1 MRRNDLV
8 ARAARFCVVAGA
20 VACATGGPA
29 FPWRA
34 PGAARVDGTR
44 ADVETVNAGY
54 RRANAQLLVRR
65 VRRPTRAS
73 LDFAAYHANFMN
85 ADPPP
90 EALSDAGR
98 RPDASHPF
106 GGAIALD
113 SLTAS
118 IGRTALS
125 PEERAHALAVAPLV
139 ELLAS
144 KHVAGADRLE
154 DVVSRVRSESWG
166 LAGGPQIVRQTAAE
180 AYLHAV
186 PGGAVE
192 LWLKIE
198 LAPWFRAF
206 SDLPDEDG
214 DGVPEIYGRVSAEAI
229 GDMSAIARFV
239 RDEYEGRVL
248 TPAEVTGWAHQLASY
263 WYPSYNTDLVDANAG
278 WPAADTE
285 ADVRKEAAG
294 LSLPAPTVVMRGKPM
309 GKAVYNVFLVDGA
322 GGGGPAAASAGA
334 ASTAPAPKLARSV
347 PTPNPTPVAQAVRA
361 ELATHGGSWAAWS
374 KEVAPLHAALKQRL
388 AAVPAGA
395 KALPGGGGFLFYAR
409 SLAYVVGGDLGKQH
423 GNKNPIPA
431 IVRFRD
437 LLAKHGVDLLFVPV
451 PDKVEVFPERAA
463 IAPGGDGVPFA
474 RLAGQ
479 VVNPF
484 ERKFLADLAAAGVET
499 VDLLPAFLSERAH
512 DGAAKEPLYQAE
524 DTHWTSRGLELAA
537 RLVGQR
543 VERYPWYRSVAAHRI
558 AYRTKDASFSR
569 HGDLCSRL
577 PELEQARYT
586 PETLIGHQVVS
597 ANGALYDDDPESP
610 IVLLG
615 DSFTGVY
622 ELMDCEHAGISAHLA
637 KELGTPI
644 DLVMSY
650 GGGPNVRSKLLRRGE
665 GALAAKKL
673 VIWMMTA
680 RDLYDFAEGWER

>member
-1 MRRNDLV
+1 MRHNERRSDV
-8 ARAARFCVVAGA
+8 SRALCLGVIIIGA
-20 VACATGGPA
+20 FSCATGGPR

-34 PGAARVDGTR
+34 AGDARVGGTR
-44 ADVETVNAGY
+44 ADVETLNAGY
-54 RRANAQLLVRR
+54 RRETAQLLVRR

-73 LDFAAYHANFMN
+73 LDYAAYHANFMN
-85 ADPPP
+85 ADPAP
-90 EALSDAGR
+90 EVVADAGR

-106 GGAIALD
+106 GGAMALET
-113 SLTAS
+113 LTAS
-118 IGRTALS
+118 IERTALS
-125 PEERAHALAVAPLV
+125 AEERAHPLAVAPLV

-144 KHVAGADRLE
+144 KHVAGADRFE
-154 DVVSRVRSESWG
+154 DVVSRVRAESWG

-180 AYLHAV
+180 AYLHATAG
-186 PGGAVE
+186 GGAE

-206 SDLPDEDG
+206 SGLPDEDG
-214 DGVPEIYGRVSAEAI
+214 DGVPEIYGRVSTEAI
-229 GDMSAIARFV
+229 GDTSAIARFV

-248 TPAEVTGWAHQLASY
+248 TPAEVAGWAHQLASY
-263 WYPSYNTDLVDANAG
+263 WYPSYNTDLVAPGTG
-278 WPAADTE
+278 WPSADTE
-285 ADVRKEAAG
+285 ADVRREAAG

-309 GKAVYNVFLVDGA
+309 GKPVYNVFVVDGA
-322 GGGGPAAASAGA
+322 GALAAPAAAGRG
-334 ASTAPAPKLARSV
+334 PAKLASSV
-347 PTPNPTPVAQAVRA
+347 PTPDPKPVAHAVGA
-361 ELATHGGSWAAWS
+361 ELAAHGGSWVAWS
-374 KEVAPLHAALKQRL
+374 KEVAPLHAALKRRL

-395 KALPGGGGFLFYAR
+395 KALPGSSGFLFYAR
-409 SLAYVVGGDLGKQH
+409 SLAYVVGGDLGKQP

-451 PDKVEVFPERAA
+451 PTKEELFPERAA
-463 IAPGGDGVPFA
+463 TPPGGDAAPFA

-499 VDLLPAFLSERAH
+499 VDLLPAFLAERAR
-512 DGAAKEPLYQAE
+512 DGAAKEPLYQAQ

-537 RLVGQR
+537 RLVAER
-543 VERYPWYRSVAAHRI
+543 VRRYPWYRGLAAHRL

-577 PELEQARYT
+577 PQLEQARYA
-586 PETLIGHQVVS
+586 PETLVGHQVVS
-597 ANGALYDDDPESP
+597 ATGALYEDDPDSP
-610 IVLLG
+610 IVMLG

-622 ELMDCEHAGISAHLA
+622 ELMDCEHAGVSAHLA
-637 KELGTPI
+637 KELGAPI

-665 GALAAKKL
+665 EALGTKKL
-673 VIWMMTA
+673 VVWMMTA
-680 RDLYDFAEGWER
+680 RDLYDFAEGWDR